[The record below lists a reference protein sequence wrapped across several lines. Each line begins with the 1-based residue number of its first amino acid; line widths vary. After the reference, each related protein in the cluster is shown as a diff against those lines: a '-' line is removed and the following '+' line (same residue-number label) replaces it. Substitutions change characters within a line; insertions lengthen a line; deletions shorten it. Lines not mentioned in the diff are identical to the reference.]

1 MTHDPKAIANY
12 FIELAEA
19 EGTKVTPLQL
29 IKLVYIAH
37 GWYLG
42 LTKEPL
48 INEPPEA
55 WRYGPVIPSL
65 YHALKIHGND
75 VVTQKISDFELIPG
89 AEIRFANVVVAPPSD
104 VRIRKFLDSV
114 WRAYGHLSGLQL
126 SALTH
131 QPNTPWYDTWEKQ
144 GAKYTKG
151 FDIPEESIIRHY
163 QELNA
168 KNARTNESSAA
179 AARG

>member
-1 MTHDPKAIANY
+1 MTYDPKSIANY
-12 FIELAEA
+12 FIDLADA
-19 EGTKVTPLQL
+19 EGKKLTPLQL

-42 LTKEPL
+42 LTGKPL

-55 WRYGPVIPSL
+55 WQYGPVIPSL

-75 VVTQKISDFELIPG
+75 AVTHKIAEFQFVPG
-89 AEIRFANVVVAPPSD
+89 PEIKFANVVIQPPAD
-104 VRIRKFLDSV
+104 EKITKFLDSV

-131 QPNTPWYDTWEKQ
+131 QPSTPWYDTWEKE
-144 GAKYTKG
+144 GAKYSKG
-151 FDIPEESIIRHY
+151 VDIPEDSILRHY

-168 KNARTNESSAA
+168 RNARTHEAA
-179 AARG
+179 TTAGK